1 MDDPQ
6 SQESNVD
13 LNQDY
18 ISNLPDDLK
27 HQILIKLPIREVA
40 RTSILSRKWKDSWV
54 PIPNLVFTE
63 DSTQSKLTKLV
74 DMVLLVHQGPILK
87 FKLVSEHA
95 CNDAIR
101 QWMLVLSRNGIQNLV
116 LKFKGGERCVIPSDF
131 FSCVALKDVYLF
143 NCNINVPQFFQGFN
157 QLRTL
162 CLCSF
167 NLSGFSIEKLV
178 SSCPLLD
185 SLKLSNFFQQGCL
198 IVHALN
204 LTFLD
209 LFGEFHDLCLE
220 TPKLASATIHLSTID
235 GDYKELSLGN
245 VRNDSNI
252 IRAIGCLYNIE
263 SLDICGE
270 FTEYLGKGHIPEKL
284 PIFFSHLKETF
295 VSIYN
300 SNQDEISGAVCL
312 FCSAPNLKVLHI
324 EFADNECEDVLPV
337 ELLWNLKANHDKL
350 FKHLEILNIMFNL
363 QIPESIPLRIAEST
377 LEFAKL
383 VLRRAPVLEKLHLEL
398 KYDVAVTFLKKLES
412 FPKLSVKAEFTV
424 SEESDRH

>member
-13 LNQDY
+13 LDLNRDY
-18 ISNLPDDLK
+18 ISNLPADLK
-27 HQILIKLPIREVA
+27 YQILIKLPIREVV

-54 PIPNLVFTE
+54 SIPNLVFTE
-63 DSTQSKLTKLV
+63 DSAQSELTKLV
-74 DMVLLVHQGPILK
+74 DMVLLVHRGPILK

-95 CNDAIR
+95 CNEAIGR
-101 QWMLVLSRNGIQNLV
+101 WMLILSRNGIQNLV
-116 LKFKGGERCVIPSDF
+116 LKFDGGERCVIPSDF

-143 NCNINVPQFFQGFN
+143 NCNIYVPQFFQGFN
-157 QLRTL
+157 LLRTL
-162 CLCSF
+162 CLCNF

-185 SLKLSNFFQQGCL
+185 SLELSNFSQQGCL
-198 IVHALN
+198 IIHAPN

-220 TPKLASATIHLSTID
+220 TPKLASATIHLSTTD

-245 VRNDSNI
+245 VQKDSNI
-252 IRAIGCLYNIE
+252 VRAIGCLYNIK

-270 FTEYLGKGHIPEKL
+270 FTEYLGKGLVPEKL
-284 PIFFSHLKETF
+284 PIFFNHLKEIF
-295 VSIYN
+295 VSIYK
-300 SNQDEISGAVCL
+300 SNQDEISAAVCL

-324 EFADNECEDVLPV
+324 EFADNECEDVPPV
-337 ELLWNLKANHDKL
+337 ELLWNSKANDDKL
-350 FKHLEILNIMFNL
+350 FKHLKILNIMFNL
-363 QIPESIPLRIAEST
+363 QIPESIPLRTAEST

-383 VLRRAPVLEKLHLEL
+383 VLRRAPVLEKLHLDL
-398 KYDVAVTFLKKLES
+398 KYDVAVAFLKKLES
-412 FPKLSVKAEFTV
+412 LPKLSMKAEFTI
-424 SEESDRH
+424 SEE